1 MNDNESVNY
10 SEIKVNPAANQSQ
23 VYFQVME
30 NPRCCFPGAGK
41 CCSEKYSLYKSLYKV
56 SFLKSSS
63 SQRLLKSSSLGA
75 HSLSCGFNEI
85 AIFKSARA
93 FTLSPVRQ

>member
-30 NPRCCFPGAGK
+30 NPRC
-41 CCSEKYSLYKSLYKV
+41 
-56 SFLKSSS
+56 
-63 SQRLLKSSSLGA
+63 
-75 HSLSCGFNEI
+75 
-85 AIFKSARA
+85 
-93 FTLSPVRQ
+93 